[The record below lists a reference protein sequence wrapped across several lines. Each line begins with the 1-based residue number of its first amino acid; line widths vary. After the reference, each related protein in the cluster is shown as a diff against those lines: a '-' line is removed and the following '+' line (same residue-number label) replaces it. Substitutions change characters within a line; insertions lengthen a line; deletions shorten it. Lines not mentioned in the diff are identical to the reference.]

1 LILGWFLT
9 FLGSLFIALLGEY
22 GVPLPLELI
31 AGIFLAITFA
41 YIIADCAA
49 DAVCVAWTNF
59 EPEETRGSLITTAYL
74 IRFIANILSSSVLAF
89 MFNGPPTE
97 GSFSWGLT
105 TSQLLWIVVG
115 TVALLMFPSL
125 IWMKE
130 PQEELPEMPIC
141 ERLIQ
146 FRDLMA
152 QPAAYRIA
160 LSMTGLTTL
169 SLVTNNASNNANAA
183 WFHMTPLQFGLSSAI
198 NCVVLSY
205 GMWAFKRYMLNVNW
219 QLSFAIGIIG
229 MQILG
234 LVYLLTIY
242 VGIFRNGW
250 WIVFTSQDQELA
262 YTLIFAIGIVI
273 IPEIAT
279 PGFEG
284 IVYGAITT
292 YQNCSQN
299 ITAVLNNLLLA
310 IWQSNTSQ
318 EQLESDTPEVKRNMA
333 FLTVLTVLV
342 ALSSLFVLPLLP
354 SQKPEIARLKTQPG
368 SIVMGNLMMLLLVF
382 MMVVGTV
389 FSCLPI
395 FPSTACLIIAGGS
408 GC

>member
-1 LILGWFLT
+1 M
-9 FLGSLFIALLGEY
+9 
-22 GVPLPLELI
+22 
-31 AGIFLAITFA
+31 
-41 YIIADCAA
+41 
-49 DAVCVAWTNF
+49 CV
-59 EPEETRGSLITTAYL
+59 
-74 IRFIANILSSSVLAF
+74 IR
-89 MFNGPPTE
+89 
-97 GSFSWGLT
+97 
-105 TSQLLWIVVG
+105 
-115 TVALLMFPSL
+115 
-125 IWMKE
+125 
-130 PQEELPEMPIC
+130 
-141 ERLIQ
+141 
-146 FRDLMA
+146 
-152 QPAAYRIA
+152 
-160 LSMTGLTTL
+160 
-169 SLVTNNASNNANAA
+169 
-183 WFHMTPLQFGLSSAI
+183 
-198 NCVVLSY
+198 
-205 GMWAFKRYMLNVNW
+205 
-219 QLSFAIGIIG
+219 
-229 MQILG
+229 
-234 LVYLLTIY
+234 
-242 VGIFRNGW
+242 
-250 WIVFTSQDQELA
+250 

-284 IVYGAITT
+284 IVYGASTPARFPQLPPQSHTRASNASHSLVTSSLVISSPRLFESRPSAVTT